1 MKNTTEAKKEE
12 MIREI
17 RFLFEQIIWTMHS
30 YDPKSDYISR
40 CGAEI
45 ASGGTLPHQWPRLF
59 LCRAVAH

>member
-30 YDPKSDYISR
+30 YDPKSDYISLNYDNGR
-40 CGAEI
+40 VTIKTNGWSRTE
-45 ASGGTLPHQWPRLF
+45 
-59 LCRAVAH
+59 